1 MFTAGAYS
9 TLALVFLYI
18 SYECIYEIMN
28 SIWQAYYQAQ
38 PQLQLSWAELTLN
51 IRSELSHP
59 PPTKD
64 SSLQFK

>member
-9 TLALVFLYI
+9 TLALVLLYI

-28 SIWQAYYQAQ
+28 VFDRLIKTQ

-51 IRSELSHP
+51 IRNELSHP